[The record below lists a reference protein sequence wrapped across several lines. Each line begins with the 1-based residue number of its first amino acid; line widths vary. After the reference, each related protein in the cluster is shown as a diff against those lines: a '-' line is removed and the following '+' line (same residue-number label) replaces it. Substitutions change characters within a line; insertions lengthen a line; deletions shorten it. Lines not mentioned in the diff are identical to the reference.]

1 MAELDRQTRIEI
13 EAAAFRRLRQH
24 LLQDRPDVQ
33 NIDLMNL
40 AGFCRNC
47 LARWVQ
53 EAAADQGITMTKDE
67 ARADYYG
74 MPYADWVATHQ
85 TEADDQKKAAFAESF
100 ARNVTDKA

>member
-1 MAELDRQTRIEI
+1 MDDRTRTEI

-33 NIDLMNL
+33 NIDLMNM

-53 EAAADQGITMTKDE
+53 EAAAEHGIAMTKDE

-74 MPYADWVATHQ
+74 MPHADWVAQHQ
-85 TEADDQKKAAFAESF
+85 TEADATKQAAFTDAF
-100 ARNVTDKA
+100 ARNVGKDG